1 MKKLLEK
8 KNVLLVKNYLHNYN
22 SNIKLIELSTTSKTA
37 IDAAN
42 SLKTTVGSIV
52 KSLIFKD
59 ENDLYYLCLISGDK
73 FVSINKLSFLLNQK
87 IIKANAEEVKKTTG
101 FSIGCVPPVAHKN
114 IPKKIFIDLNLKNF
128 EKIYAA
134 AGNPY
139 VVFKTTYLD
148 LISITKAISCD
159 IVD

>member
-73 FVSINKLSFLLNQK
+73 FVSINKLSFLFNQK

-101 FSIGCVPPVAHKN
+101 FYGFV
-114 IPKKIFIDLNLKNF
+114 
-128 EKIYAA
+128 
-134 AGNPY
+134 
-139 VVFKTTYLD
+139 
-148 LISITKAISCD
+148 
-159 IVD
+159 